1 LPDLLAVF
9 NQVCYNAR
17 RALAAEAR
25 WQSVGMVG
33 MPSLAFLPK
42 LDAGGRLMEIKVENM
57 KRCELVT
64 LSGQI
69 DSATAPDLQQALQ
82 DLIEGGSRN
91 LVVNLRDVDFISSPG
106 LTALL
111 SARIKLRR
119 KVPPGEVALSEIS
132 PRLRETFELVGF
144 HHLFQFFE
152 SDLNAVGSF

>member
-1 LPDLLAVF
+1 
-9 NQVCYNAR
+9 
-17 RALAAEAR
+17 
-25 WQSVGMVG
+25 
-33 MPSLAFLPK
+33 
-42 LDAGGRLMEIKVENM
+42 MEIKVENM